1 MFFKSWMMLFVHL
14 KVIALLLVLE
24 TANQGPFPTL
34 APPLTMVVNGQ
45 RRRLVAC
52 VVSDLPPGSRDAV
65 WISSGDGSTLGA
77 FAYGVSHR
85 TDGTASTV
93 SVLPADSD
101 ALACHVGPDR
111 TVPAHSSEPLHIT
124 GMALAPAAGPWA
136 GALLMAIRVLLLKVL
151 LFDALLTSVLLGG
164 PRPGGAGTP
173 HRPWRHPKY
182 LGGGGSRPRSAVGG

>member
-1 MFFKSWMMLFVHL
+1 MGV
-14 KVIALLLVLE
+14 AGLLLLA
-24 TANQGPFPTL
+24 TLLQLLPSLGAAGPFPTL

-136 GALLMAIRVLLLKVL
+136 GGGERACSLCPAGDTEAELCPGAPAAPRACAAAALLMAIRVLLLKVL
-151 LFDALLTSVLLGG
+151 LFDALLTSVLL
-164 PRPGGAGTP
+164 AT
-173 HRPWRHPKY
+173 
-182 LGGGGSRPRSAVGG
+182 A

>member
-1 MFFKSWMMLFVHL
+1 MGV
-14 KVIALLLVLE
+14 AGLLLLA
-24 TANQGPFPTL
+24 TLLQLLPSLGAAGPFPTL

-111 TVPAHSSEPLHIT
+111 TVPVHSSEPLHIT
-124 GMALAPAAGPWA
+124 GDTEAELCPGAPAAPRA
-136 GALLMAIRVLLLKVL
+136 CAAAALLMAIRVLLLKVL
-151 LFDALLTSVLLGG
+151 LFDALLTSVLL
-164 PRPGGAGTP
+164 AT
-173 HRPWRHPKY
+173 
-182 LGGGGSRPRSAVGG
+182 A